1 MKQTSRLDQFGVG
14 VLLSFSQLA
23 KKSLISL
30 IKLGDCVLF
39 VSLSRDLKS
48 IV

>member
-14 VLLSFSQLA
+14 VLLHFSELA

-30 IKLGDCVLF
+30 IKSSD
-39 VSLSRDLKS
+39 
-48 IV
+48 